1 MPPAQRAPR
10 SCLVSKPKHGA
21 SAAAVR
27 PATTAAFT
35 HPAMNRRL
43 PSENASA
50 NLCGRTARIG
60 GVRNRKE
67 KKKHRALP
75 ARHARKPRKLRC

>member
-1 MPPAQRAPR
+1 
-10 SCLVSKPKHGA
+10 
-21 SAAAVR
+21 
-27 PATTAAFT
+27 
-35 HPAMNRRL
+35 MNRRL